1 MDKYS
6 HSEIEKLM
14 RGDNRACFDCGAP
27 NPKWASINNAIF
39 VCLQCAGVHRG
50 LGVHISFIRSLT
62 MDNWDEKQIKFLKQG
77 GNRRMKVLL
86 EEYGIPSNTDIE
98 LKYKLVAVDVHRK
111 TVGYLNKIVK
121 GRNQR

>member
-111 TVGYLNKIVK
+111 TVGYLIKIVK
-121 GRNQR
+121 GRNQ